1 MGGQDVLAICARN
14 GDNALAFVCGGV
26 CDNGGR
32 EAKNGSHVSAILG
45 GRLEKGS
52 PKSKMS
58 SRRGVAN
65 RESSGSSAPI
75 AHNGSSSM
83 TTFSLFVFV
92 CSPFSWFCFSSP
104 CSGWGVVHRV
114 GFSQREEGQG
124 GGGKWMTGP
133 ERGAHPLVGKRAGQ
147 GSLGQGQGQVRPPGE
162 REGRQEGG
170 VVSLPFP
177 CPTLPIPHP
186 QPHPNAPRVHASKR
200 PMPEFFLAFRLHG
213 RKRWMGL
220 GAAVSLLRQRK
231 VWQSGSGRLV
241 GKVWKDVD
249 MSRSTSK

>member
-1 MGGQDVLAICARN
+1 MGGQDVLATCARN

-83 TTFSLFVFV
+83 TTFSLFILV
-92 CSPFSWFCFSSP
+92 CFAFFL
-104 CSGWGVVHRV
+104 VLFFFALFRV
-114 GFSQREEGQG
+114 G
-124 GGGKWMTGP
+124 
-133 ERGAHPLVGKRAGQ
+133 
-147 GSLGQGQGQVRPPGE
+147 
-162 REGRQEGG
+162 
-170 VVSLPFP
+170 
-177 CPTLPIPHP
+177 
-186 QPHPNAPRVHASKR
+186 
-200 PMPEFFLAFRLHG
+200 RL
-213 RKRWMGL
+213 
-220 GAAVSLLRQRK
+220 
-231 VWQSGSGRLV
+231 
-241 GKVWKDVD
+241 
-249 MSRSTSK
+249 STV